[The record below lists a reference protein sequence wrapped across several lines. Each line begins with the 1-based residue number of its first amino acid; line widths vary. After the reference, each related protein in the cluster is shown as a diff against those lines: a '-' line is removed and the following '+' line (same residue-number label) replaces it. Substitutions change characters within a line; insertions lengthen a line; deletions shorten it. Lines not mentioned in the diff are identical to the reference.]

1 MLLTLAC
8 DGGSCMRPVVD
19 ILHSADRHI
28 NLLSTLVTDIS
39 GRLTYDCGMHYWSG
53 SGAITPIHTNVLE
66 EMRDDEI
73 IRYSEGRFIE
83 LFLPV
88 RFLAAGNDPRNTID
102 TVWSPH
108 MGNIESPTYGG
119 LGLLSLCAGFRNV
132 LPCDWRTYDSDPR
145 WQIP

>member
-28 NLLSTLVTDIS
+28 DLLSTLVTDTR
-39 GRLTYDCGMHYWSG
+39 GRLTYDCGMHYWR
-53 SGAITPIHTNVLE
+53 GAGLITPIHTNVLE
-66 EMRDDEI
+66 EWRDDEI
-73 IRYSEGRFIE
+73 IRFSEGRFIE
-83 LFLPV
+83 LFIPV
-88 RFLAAGNDPRNTID
+88 RLLAAGNDPRNTF
-102 TVWSPH
+102 TTSGSPH
-108 MGNIESPTYGG
+108 MGNIENPSCEG
-119 LGLLSLCAGFRNV
+119 LMFLCLGAGFRDV